1 MDYIFTIMPAL
12 LKGLTTTLQLFL
24 LTLALSLP
32 LGLLVSLGAMS
43 RFWPLKAISNVYIW
57 LLRGTPLMLQLFF
70 VYYALPSFGV
80 TLDRFPAAVTTFVL
94 NYSAYFAEIYRA
106 GIQSI
111 DGGQYEAAKVLGF
124 SRGKTMRF
132 IIIPQTIRRIIPP
145 VTNEV
150 ITLVKDTALATAI
163 AVPELIKAAKDA
175 ANRDVNTTG
184 YVIAAAIYLVLTF
197 ALTMVSRALEKKYS
211 ASDRESSSRII
222 KDKRGRSLLLGGM
235 FGFGRGM

>member
-1 MDYIFTIMPAL
+1 MEYVSTIMPAL
-12 LKGLTTTLQLFL
+12 LKGLVTTLQLFL

-43 RFWPLKAISNVYIW
+43 RLWPVKAVSNLYIW

-70 VYYALPSFGV
+70 VYYALPAFGI

-150 ITLVKDTALATAI
+150 ITLIKDTALATAI

-184 YVIAAAIYLVLTF
+184 YVIAAGIYLVLTF
-197 ALTMVSRALEKKYS
+197 LLTMASRALEKKYS
-211 ASDRESSSRII
+211 ISDREATGRII
-222 KDKRGRSLLLGGM
+222 KDKKGRSLLLGGL
-235 FGFGRGM
+235 FGGKV